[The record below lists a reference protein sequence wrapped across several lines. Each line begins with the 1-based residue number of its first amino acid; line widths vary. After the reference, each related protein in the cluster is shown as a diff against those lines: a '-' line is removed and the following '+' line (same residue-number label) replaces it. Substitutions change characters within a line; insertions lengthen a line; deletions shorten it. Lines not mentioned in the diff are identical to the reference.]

1 MPPLSPAAHD
11 ADPSME
17 EILASIRRILNEDPS
32 TAAEPAS
39 PDDGVLV
46 LDKSMRVDHAD
57 PADEADPGE
66 ERAIE
71 PLDAVRERPAPAS
84 MVEAAVT
91 AALMPPPGLAPG
103 QARGTGP
110 DLVAPEAAAAAA
122 LAMGNLMKTLAAD
135 RRPSVWAQG
144 PTLED
149 IVRITLRPLLKEWL
163 DQHLPPMVERLVRTE
178 IERVVGRVIP

>member
-1 MPPLSPAAHD
+1 
-11 ADPSME
+11 ME

-32 TAAEPAS
+32 TVAEPAS

-57 PADEADPGE
+57 PADGPEPRE
-66 ERAIE
+66 E
-71 PLDAVRERPAPAS
+71 PVREQVALVAERPALPLS
-84 MVEAAVT
+84 VEEEGA
-91 AALMPPPGLAPG
+91 AALTPPGPG

-122 LAMGNLMKTLAAD
+122 VAMGNLMKTLTAD

-163 DQHLPPMVERLVRTE
+163 DQHLPPMVERLVRIE

>member
-32 TAAEPAS
+32 TVTEPAAS
-39 PDDGVLV
+39 DDGVLV
-46 LDKSMRVDHAD
+46 LDKSMRVDHVDSIEAESVMEQVAPVVEL
-57 PADEADPGE
+57 PALPSMLE
-66 ERAIE
+66 EQVAAA
-71 PLDAVRERPAPAS
+71 LLPAP
-84 MVEAAVT
+84 E
-91 AALMPPPGLAPG
+91 PGP
-103 QARGTGP
+103 ARGTGP

-122 LAMGNLMKTLAAD
+122 VAMANLMKTLAAD
-135 RRPSVWAQG
+135 RRPSVWTQG

-163 DQHLPPMVERLVRTE
+163 DQHLPPMVERLVRIE

>member
-1 MPPLSPAAHD
+1 MPPLSPTAHD

-32 TAAEPAS
+32 TTAEPAS

-57 PADEADPGE
+57 PAE
-66 ERAIE
+66 EE
-71 PLDAVRERPAPAS
+71 P
-84 MVEAAVT
+84 EAAPVT
-91 AALMPPPGLAPG
+91 EQVAPVAELSALPSIVEEVVATLTHSGPG

-122 LAMGNLMKTLAAD
+122 VAMGNLMKTLAAD

-163 DQHLPPMVERLVRTE
+163 DQHLPPMVERLVRIE